1 VRSIVYTSVVIFVSN
16 KKFNKLRQFF
26 FIIVNGVRVIIT
38 LHNGTII
45 ILNRDHLVDMCTG
58 NLIKNLSSYNKLYP
72 KRYTERSNKKKIRV
86 GENGGLNQSKHQN
99 STIQVARFFF
109 KLIAR

>member
-1 VRSIVYTSVVIFVSN
+1 
-16 KKFNKLRQFF
+16 
-26 FIIVNGVRVIIT
+26 
-38 LHNGTII
+38 
-45 ILNRDHLVDMCTG
+45 MCTG

-99 STIQVARFFF
+99 PGNAILFLFDRT
-109 KLIAR
+109 LEE